1 MGTIWRGADWIW
13 ERFGG
18 WGVWGVGG
26 YNGLVSTSWG
36 RFTLRSEGKREPPL
50 QLSDLPAAVVGQLIS
65 FVSFFFDPFYHS
77 YSMHPDE
84 KMIFLFCEAHCYE
97 CESFFKANSFV
108 LKIPYLMYN

>member
-13 ERFGG
+13 ERLGG
-18 WGVWGVGG
+18 WGGVWGVGG

-50 QLSDLPAAVVGQLIS
+50 QLSDLPAAAVVGQLIS
-65 FVSFFFDPFYHS
+65 FVSFFFDQSAFYHS

-84 KMIFLFCEAHCYE
+84 KMIVISVKPIVMNVNL
-97 CESFFKANSFV
+97 S
-108 LKIPYLMYN
+108 LKQILLS